1 MRQTPTERREKCNPT
16 LIGIFVGLISP
27 LSSLIWGIRQRSLK
41 LALFPY
47 LFVFVV
53 GFIILY
59 LARKNPLKPEIKI
72 PLQLVGG
79 YYSFDLTKK
88 MKEEALKKKNKAFD
102 AEIKNIGK

>member
-1 MRQTPTERREKCNPT
+1 MRQTPMERREKCNPT
-16 LIGIFVGLISP
+16 LIGLFVGIVSP

-47 LFVFVV
+47 LFVFVA
-53 GFIILY
+53 GFIILS
-59 LARKNPLKPEIKI
+59 LAREKQFKPEFKI

-88 MKEEALKKKNKAFD
+88 MKEEVLKNKNKAID
-102 AEIKNIGK
+102 TEIKN

>member
-1 MRQTPTERREKCNPT
+1 MERREKCNPI
-16 LIGIFVGLISP
+16 LIGVFVGIVSP

-47 LFVFVV
+47 LYVFIA
-53 GFIILY
+53 GFIILSLTREEQFKLEY
-59 LARKNPLKPEIKI
+59 KI

-88 MKEEALKKKNKAFD
+88 LKEEALKNKNKAID
-102 AEIKNIGK
+102 TEIKN

>member
-27 LSSLIWGIRQRSLK
+27 LSSVIWGIRQRSLK

-53 GFIILY
+53 GLIILY
-59 LARKNPLKPEIKI
+59 LARKNPLQPEIKI

-88 MKEEALKKKNKAFD
+88 MKEEALKNKNKAFD
-102 AEIKNIGK
+102 AEVKK

>member
-1 MRQTPTERREKCNPT
+1 MRQTPMERREKCNPT
-16 LIGIFVGLISP
+16 LIGVFVGVVSP

-47 LFVFVV
+47 LFVFVA
-53 GFIILY
+53 GFIILS
-59 LARKNPLKPEIKI
+59 LAKEKQFKPEFKI

-88 MKEEALKKKNKAFD
+88 MKEEALKNKNKAID
-102 AEIKNIGK
+102 TEIKN

>member
-16 LIGIFVGLISP
+16 LIGVFVGVVSP
-27 LSSLIWGIRQRSLK
+27 LSSVIWGIRQRSLK

-47 LFVFVV
+47 LFVFVA
-53 GFIILY
+53 GFIILS
-59 LARKNPLKPEIKI
+59 LARAKQFKPEIKI

-88 MKEEALKKKNKAFD
+88 MKEEALKNKNKAID
-102 AEIKNIGK
+102 TEIKN

>member
-1 MRQTPTERREKCNPT
+1 
-16 LIGIFVGLISP
+16 
-27 LSSLIWGIRQRSLK
+27 LK

-53 GFIILY
+53 GLIILY
-59 LARKNPLKPEIKI
+59 LARKNPLQQEILI

-88 MKEEALKKKNKAFD
+88 MKEEALKNKNKTFD
-102 AEIKNIGK
+102 TEFKNN

>member
-1 MRQTPTERREKCNPT
+1 MRQTPMERREKCNPT
-16 LIGIFVGLISP
+16 LIGVFVGVVCP

-47 LFVFVV
+47 FFVFVT
-53 GFIILY
+53 GFIILS
-59 LARKNPLKPEIKI
+59 LAREKEFKPEFKI

-88 MKEEALKKKNKAFD
+88 MKEEALKNKNKAIHT
-102 AEIKNIGK
+102 EIKN